1 MTQYGERRRSQRV
14 DAQLRLQLYLEGEG
28 GDAGQPAELRTINI
42 STTGVYFLSDRHIA
56 PMTKLAM
63 GLELAVP
70 GADPGSQDL
79 ALVQCEGI
87 VVRTEPEAETPAAT
101 YEVAVFFTWFEA
113 EGQAILAE
121 HIDMLLAG
129 A

>member
-1 MTQYGERRRSQRV
+1 MNQYGERRRAQRV
-14 DAQLRLQLYLEGEG
+14 DAQLPLKLYLEGG
-28 GDAGQPAELRTINI
+28 GDAAAPADVQTINI
-42 STTGVYFLSDRHIA
+42 STSGVYFHSDRFVA

-63 GLELAVP
+63 SLEVSVP
-70 GADPGSQDL
+70 GDQADRPDL

-87 VVRTEPEAETPAAT
+87 VVRTDPEQETPGAR

-113 EGQAILAE
+113 EGRVILSE
-121 HIDMLLAG
+121 HIAMLLAG